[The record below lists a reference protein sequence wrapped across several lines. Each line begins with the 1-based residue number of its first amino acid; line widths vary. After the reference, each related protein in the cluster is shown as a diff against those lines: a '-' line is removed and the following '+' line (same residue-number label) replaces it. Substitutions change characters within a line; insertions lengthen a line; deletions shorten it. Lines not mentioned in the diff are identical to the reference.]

1 MKYERKFVNIS
12 AFRRAA
18 LLSVSHGARHA
29 VTKIDFDQNDHDH
42 FDHHVT
48 AGESTWAAKFVSFV
62 VVNCS
67 APPSHGARHAVTFL
81 RIFRLDYLV

>member
-48 AGESTWAAKFVSFV
+48 
-62 VVNCS
+62 
-67 APPSHGARHAVTFL
+67 SHGARHAVT
-81 RIFRLDYLV
+81 YLQ

>member
-1 MKYERKFVNIS
+1 MFC
-12 AFRRAA
+12 
-18 LLSVSHGARHA
+18 VSIFDKVKASRFNGLTWHTMPRHA

-62 VVNCS
+62 SFVVVNCS
-67 APPSHGARHAVTFL
+67 APPSHGARHAVTGK
-81 RIFRLDYLV
+81 R